1 MPLIGGAADCV
12 FGYDDAIAVIN
23 RAKRSRKDTDVSFG
37 TCENK
42 GIAVPSHQ
50 FMVQMMT
57 SESRI
62 NRLVDHQSGG
72 SQIWKRRHE
81 LQQSRVDMFSRRLP
95 PFFVIA
101 APHSRHILRPLR
113 RDKPRKNC
121 SFWKSLCDRSDAGKH
136 GFHPRC
142 RPNPLRS
149 EQALHV
155 DAKVHSV
162 WRKSKFLVF
171 IVTINCQCCLPQDL
185 LGAAQIRSGLHSSS
199 SSTSRLALF
208 RSEMRA
214 I

>member
-12 FGYDDAIAVIN
+12 FGYDDTIPVIDS
-23 RAKRSRKDTDVSFG
+23 AKCSRKNTDG
-37 TCENK
+37 ACENK
-42 GIAVPSHQ
+42 GIAVSSHQ

-57 SESRI
+57 GEGRI
-62 NRLVDHQSGG
+62 RLVDHQSGG
-72 SQIWKRRHE
+72 NQIWKGRHE
-81 LQQSRVDMFSRRLP
+81 LQQSGVDMFSRRLP

-142 RPNPLRS
+142 RPNPVRS

-155 DAKVHSV
+155 DAKVHGVS
-162 WRKSKFLVF
+162 RKSKFLVR
-171 IVTINCQCCLPQDL
+171 VHHHD
-185 LGAAQIRSGLHSSS
+185 
-199 SSTSRLALF
+199 
-208 RSEMRA
+208 
-214 I
+214 